1 MKRFPGPP
9 GALEVASSTTLG
21 RIPEED
27 RASSIPE
34 VVAVSSGKAVGRVGN
49 GEDDLGEVVGVG
61 LPSATDGG
69 TDVTSAQ
76 AVGRWDNG
84 DNDLG
89 DLGEVHAGGGIAVPS
104 AQAVGRGC
112 NVGVEDPVGGST
124 GNLED

>member
-1 MKRFPGPP
+1 M
-9 GALEVASSTTLG
+9 
-21 RIPEED
+21 
-27 RASSIPE
+27 
-34 VVAVSSGKAVGRVGN
+34 AVGRVDN
-49 GEDDLGEVVGVG
+49 GEDDLEEVVGVLKG

-69 TDVTSAQ
+69 TAVPSVQ

-89 DLGEVHAGGGIAVPS
+89 KAVGYFEGLRSGDGTGGGTAVPS

-124 GNLED
+124 GNLVNLVALDL